1 MAMSSTETA
10 ISISRKKR
18 FSFGALTIVLITAI
32 LFAFLTFTSETFF
45 TYRNIYAIFYGV
57 SFQFIAV
64 IGFTYLMIIGE
75 IDLSVG
81 SIYAFSG
88 MFMGYLM
95 VMKDVPLLPAMGLSL
110 LVCVVM
116 GALTGFL
123 IVRFKLK
130 TDVRRYISVRH
141 ASSLKDQDQG
151 SISDHNNHD
160 YPGGYP

>member
-123 IVRFKLK
+123 K

>member
-1 MAMSSTETA
+1 MKRPYWLWLAPKELRRIYQMAMSSTETA
-10 ISISRKKR
+10 INISRKKR
-18 FSFGALTIVLITAI
+18 FSFGALTIVLITAV
-32 LFAFLTFTSETFF
+32 LFAFLTFTSDTFF

-81 SIYAFSG
+81 SVYAFSG

-110 LVCVVM
+110 LACVVM
-116 GALTGFL
+116 CASPWMGRSLTRDWM
-123 IVRFKLK
+123 V
-130 TDVRRYISVRH
+130 SE
-141 ASSLKDQDQG
+141 
-151 SISDHNNHD
+151 
-160 YPGGYP
+160 